1 MPEPLTT
8 DQLLIRRLVD
18 IVVNNL
24 GSENFGVNELAHES
38 GMSRARLNRRLNTI
52 TKKSINQFIR
62 EVRLEKALEM
72 LKNESVTVSEVA
84 FRVGFRSPNYFNTC
98 FHEYFGFPPGKVTKG
113 GSESQEGNLITHFI
127 PERKQNKT
135 VWKELTYHKTWI
147 LVFFSIIAVVVLV
160 LYLKFFK
167 RDVPADLKSSDGR
180 ISVAVMP
187 FQNLTN
193 DTIWNVWQDGIQD
206 ILITYLSNSEE
217 LKVRQRESV
226 NAIFQ
231 SKDLS
236 NITSITP
243 SVAGDISQRLNANTY
258 IIGSINNEGTL
269 IRINAQLID
278 SRTKEVFKSFS
289 MEGQFEKILPI
300 VDTLSRKIN
309 DYLIISELKKKLTPD
324 FQQPVYSDSPEAFR
338 YFIYGDNA
346 YNKHDWSTAIN
357 FLLQAI
363 AIDSGFYYAIIRLA
377 SAYWA
382 KESYSEGKKWC
393 LMVYNKKDQMP
404 PQLRLWTERMYSLYF
419 GTPYDE
425 IKCLR
430 LLLEIDD
437 QLPYAYYGIGRA
449 FVESLQQYEIAIS
462 ELEKSLDIYN
472 KWKLKP
478 LWVFNYVHLG
488 NAYHQTG
495 QYKKEKNLYEK
506 AQRYFPDDSTLI
518 FRQIVL
524 ALSEGKTADANELIE
539 KFKSILKENSTSE
552 ATITTKLARI
562 YAGAGI
568 LDQAEAYYRKALS
581 LQSENHLIMIELA
594 YFLIDN
600 NRNISEGLKLV
611 ERVLESD
618 NENYDCLHVKGWGLY
633 KQEKYQEAIDVLQN
647 SWDLRMK
654 NAIYDHKAYLHLEAA
669 KKAVAGMKQ

>member
-1 MPEPLTT
+1 
-8 DQLLIRRLVD
+8 
-18 IVVNNL
+18 
-24 GSENFGVNELAHES
+24 
-38 GMSRARLNRRLNTI
+38 
-52 TKKSINQFIR
+52 
-62 EVRLEKALEM
+62 M

-84 FRVGFRSPNYFNTC
+84 FGVGFRSPNYFNTC

-113 GSESQEGNLITHFI
+113 SSESQEKNLTTHFI
-127 PERKQNKT
+127 PEHKQNKT
-135 VWKELTYHKTWI
+135 VWQIPAFHRTWI
-147 LVFFSIIAVVVLV
+147 LVFGLVAVVVLV
-160 LYLKFFK
+160 SFPKFFK
-167 RDVPADLKSSDGR
+167 SDAPVDLKSSDGR

-187 FQNLTN
+187 FQNMTN

-226 NAIFQ
+226 NDIFQ
-231 SKDLS
+231 SKGHS
-236 NITSITP
+236 SFTSITP
-243 SVAGDISQRLNANTY
+243 SVASNISKKLDANIF
-258 IIGSINNEGTL
+258 IIGSINKEGTL

-278 SRTKEVFKSFS
+278 SRKEEVLKPFQID
-289 MEGQFEKILPI
+289 GQYVKILPTI
-300 VDTLSRKIN
+300 DSLSRKIK
-309 DYLIISELKKKLTPD
+309 DYLIISGLKENLTPD
-324 FQQPVYSDSPEAFR
+324 FQQSVSSDSPEAFR

-346 YNKHDWSTAIN
+346 YNKHDWSTAVN
-357 FLLQAI
+357 FFLRAI
-363 AIDSGFYYAIIRLA
+363 AIDSCFDYAIIRLA

-382 KESYSEGKKWC
+382 LESFREGKKWC
-393 LMVYNKKDQMP
+393 LKAYNKKDQMP
-404 PQLRLWTERMYSLYF
+404 PQLRLWTERTYSLYF
-419 GTPYDE
+419 GTPYEE

-449 FVESLQQYEIAIS
+449 FVESLRQYEIAIP
-462 ELEKSLDIYN
+462 EFEKALEIYN
-472 KWKLKP
+472 KWNSKP

-495 QYKKEKNLYEK
+495 QFKKEKNLYKKAEK
-506 AQRYFPDDSTLI
+506 DFPDDPTLI

-539 KFKSILKENSTSE
+539 KFKSLLKDNSLNE
-552 ATITTKLARI
+552 ATITTRLALI

-568 LDQAEAYYRKALS
+568 PDQAEAHYRQALS
-581 LQSENHLIMIELA
+581 LETENLLMMINLA

-611 ERVLESD
+611 DRALESD
-618 NENYDCLHVKGWGLY
+618 PENYNCLHVKGWGLY
-633 KQEKYQEAIDVLQN
+633 KQKKYQEAIDVLQK

-654 NAIYDHKAYLHLEAA
+654 NAIYDHEAYLHLEAA
-669 KKAVAGMKQ
+669 RKAVAGLKQ